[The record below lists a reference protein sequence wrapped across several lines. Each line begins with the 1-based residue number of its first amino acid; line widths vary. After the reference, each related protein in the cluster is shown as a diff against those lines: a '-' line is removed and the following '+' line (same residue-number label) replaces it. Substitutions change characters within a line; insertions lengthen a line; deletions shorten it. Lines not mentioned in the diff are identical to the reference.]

1 MSKVQFSSILLQWT
15 YCIAACMAIAAAV
28 WFYFVVVSTKQ
39 MVYVP
44 VVLTG
49 CSVSAMFI
57 MALSSVADIL
67 QDDEVRKREW
77 INLYFLLTEC
87 AVRTVSP
94 YRVFFLALW
103 HKHKARGTSKE
114 GKRRGSVTYGTDQA
128 KELRCLLYGYKRAKG
143 LVSNICKLTNQSS
156 RTMSAI

>member
-94 YRVFFLALW
+94 YRVFFPRLMAQAQS
-103 HKHKARGTSKE
+103 ARDIKRGKKTGIRNLRYGPSKRV
-114 GKRRGSVTYGTDQA
+114 KMFIIW
-128 KELRCLLYGYKRAKG
+128 L
-143 LVSNICKLTNQSS
+143 
-156 RTMSAI
+156 

>member
-1 MSKVQFSSILLQWT
+1 
-15 YCIAACMAIAAAV
+15 MAIAAAV

-94 YRVFFLALW
+94 TEFFSSPY
-103 HKHKARGTSKE
+103 GTS
-114 GKRRGSVTYGTDQA
+114 T
-128 KELRCLLYGYKRAKG
+128 KRAGHQKRG
-143 LVSNICKLTNQSS
+143 KDGDP
-156 RTMSAI
+156 